1 MTAAD
6 VSAMFRNLRS
16 GQSEQLDRQSYQ
28 ATHPQSMG
36 SAAPSAVA
44 PAAPMASQYSAR
56 GQVRNTAR
64 DQAQER
70 RRTSSA
76 APRKQSSVW
85 AVLVFLV
92 VIVFASGLGQKAI
105 DLFNELFNR

>member
-1 MTAAD
+1 MTGAD
-6 VSAMFRNLRS
+6 FNAMFRNLRS
-16 GQSEQLDRQSYQ
+16 GQSEQLDRLSYQ

-36 SAAPSAVA
+36 SSAPSAVA

-70 RRTSSA
+70 RRISSA